1 MPDSTQHVPGPND
14 LQLPPQLA
22 EFKDKTT
29 DEVFAEL
36 NRMPFFMTKLDGTD
50 GEGGENVQLEALKAL
65 AYEGEPHEVAENF
78 KNQGNELYKAKRFKD
93 AREIYKKGLSVKC
106 GVAKID
112 ESLYANIAACELEL
126 KNFRSCINCCREAL
140 SLNPKNIKCYY
151 RMGKAFFKLNRL
163 DEARDSIEFGL
174 KVDVQNKSLNAL
186 LETIQKREREIAE
199 YEEKRRKEEE
209 TRKNLQTL
217 LENALIVRNVKSIK
231 TKHRNAELLDE
242 AKLRLE
248 NPTDFE
254 SQMIYPALVM
264 YPTTGE
270 FDFIAEVSE
279 LSSVQDLLDLV
290 MQRPQ
295 EWFDEPKHKDF
306 TPKRLLAYM
315 ETESGGLVKVGKKMT
330 FHDILKKETPRV
342 PLFDDALKIY
352 FVPKT
357 ESERWIAKWDRKD
370 ALERRG

>member
-1 MPDSTQHVPGPND
+1 MSNSAQHVPSPND
-14 LQLPPQLA
+14 PQLPPQLA

-29 DEVFAEL
+29 DEVLAEL
-36 NRMPFFMTKLDGTD
+36 NRMPFFMTKLDDTD

-78 KNQGNELYKAKRFKD
+78 KNQGNDLYKAKRFKD

-112 ESLYANIAACELEL
+112 ESLYSNIAACELEL

-151 RMGKAFFKLNRL
+151 RMGKAFFKLDRF

-174 KVDVQNKSLNAL
+174 KVDAQNKSLHAL
-186 LETIQKREREIAE
+186 LETVQKRERQIAE

-209 TRKNLQTL
+209 TKRNLQTL

-242 AKLRLE
+242 AKLKLE

-270 FDFIAEVSE
+270 FDFIAEVGE
-279 LSSVQDLLDLV
+279 LSSVQDLLDLI

-306 TPKRLLAYM
+306 TPKKLLAYM
-315 ETESGGLVKVGKKMT
+315 ETESGGLVKAGKKMT

-352 FVPKT
+352 LVPKT
-357 ESERWIAKWDRKD
+357 ESEEWIAKWDRKD